1 MAEPQ
6 SIQTPA
12 AKPALTFKPLQM
24 LVSGKVESKRKFNNR
39 HYSVLICPS
48 GDEMV
53 GPAIIE
59 VESGSALAD
68 VGDMWRG
75 ICAARGSRHSYK
87 MVDKETGEQVTI
99 KTARHFVV
107 AVD

>member
-1 MAEPQ
+1 MSEPLAA
-6 SIQTPA
+6 TPI
-12 AKPALTFKPLQM
+12 KPAQTLKPLQM
-24 LVSGKVESKRKFNNR
+24 VVAGKVESKRKFNNR
-39 HYSVLICPS
+39 HYFVLICPS

-59 VESGSALAD
+59 VESGSPLAD

-87 MVDKETGEQVTI
+87 MVDNETGEQITI
-99 KTARHFVV
+99 RTARHFVV
-107 AVD
+107 AVE